1 MISIIRGINLMKH
14 IVGIDLGSSKICGAV
29 GKVSNNGKLQI
40 IGITSVVCSGLNKSV
55 VVDIDSTAESIKQCI
70 SQLECMIDSQISEG
84 YISLPGGIC
93 ELVKNTGMVAIP
105 SEDREIKQSDVDRVI
120 EAAKLISVSFDK
132 EIVGV
137 EPEQYIVDGY
147 DNIKDPRGMCGERLE
162 VEAQV
167 IMAQSTVVNNLLKSI
182 SKAGL
187 EVNGIVLGPS
197 AISEAV
203 LKKEE
208 KDMGT
213 ALVDIGAET
222 IDISIYKGSNLKYT
236 SIIQLGGGNI
246 TNDISVCLKVPYSE
260 GERLKLKYGSLVK
273 GKETDNDKI
282 TIKDSYDNV
291 MEIDRD
297 LLIDIIHAR
306 VEELL
311 QLIKANL
318 LNSGIYKDVS
328 GVVIVGGGIS
338 LFRGIIELSKVIFDK
353 PVRIGSPE
361 FVGAASPMYVNAVGI
376 VLHAA
381 NNVKLSNNL
390 SEQSDE
396 HSYENKSSKKQIKKG
411 KNGFASKVKEF
422 FADFF

>member
-1 MISIIRGINLMKH
+1 MKH

-29 GKVSNNGKLQI
+29 GKVSSNGKLQI

-55 VVDIDSTAESIKQCI
+55 VIDIDSTAEGIKQCL
-70 SQLECMIDSQISEG
+70 SQLERMTDSQISEG

-93 ELVKNTGMVAIP
+93 ELVRNTGMIAIS

-120 EAAKLISVSFDK
+120 ESAKLISVPLDK

-147 DNIKDPRGMCGERLE
+147 DNIKDPRGMSGERLE

-167 IMAQSTVVNNLLKSI
+167 VMAQSTVVSNLFKSV
-182 SKAGL
+182 KRAGIQ
-187 EVNGIVLGPS
+187 VNGIVLGPS

-203 LKKEE
+203 IRKEE
-208 KDMGT
+208 KDMGI

-222 IDISIYKGSNLKYT
+222 IDISIYKGGKLKYT

-246 TNDISVCLKVPYSE
+246 TNDISICLKVTFSE
-260 GERLKLKYGSLVK
+260 AERLKLKYGSLVK
-273 GKETDNDKI
+273 SKEMDDDKI
-282 TIKDSYDNV
+282 RIKDSYDNL

-297 LLIDIIHAR
+297 LLVDIIYAR

-311 QLIKANL
+311 HLIKTNL
-318 LNSGIYKDVS
+318 LNSGFYKEVS

-338 LFRGIIELSKVIFDK
+338 LFRGATDVSKVILDK
-353 PVRIGSPE
+353 SVRIGSPE
-361 FVGAASPMYVNAVGI
+361 YVGAASPMYVTAVGI
-376 VLHAA
+376 VVHAV
-381 NNVKLSNNL
+381 NNLKVSNNL

-396 HSYENKSSKKQIKKG
+396 HSYENKLSKNQNKKG

>member
-1 MISIIRGINLMKH
+1 VRGGINLMNEQ

-29 GKVSNNGKLQI
+29 GKISSNGKLQI

-55 VVDIDSTAESIKQCI
+55 VIDIDSTAEAIKQCI
-70 SQLECMIDSQISEG
+70 TQLERMTDTQISEG

-93 ELVKNTGMVAIP
+93 ELVRNTGMIAIS

-120 EAAKLISVSFDK
+120 EAAKLISVPSDK

-147 DNIKDPRGMCGERLE
+147 DNIKDPRGMSGIRLE
-162 VEAQV
+162 VEGQV
-167 IMAQSTVVNNLLKSI
+167 VMAQSTVVSNLLKSV
-182 SKAGL
+182 KRAGIK
-187 EVNGIVLGPS
+187 VNGIVLGPS

-203 LKKEE
+203 LSKEE
-208 KDMGT
+208 KDMGI
-213 ALVDIGAET
+213 ALVDVGSQT
-222 IDISIYKGSNLKYT
+222 IDISIYKSGKLKHT
-236 SIIQLGGGNI
+236 SLIQLGGDNI

-273 GKETDNDKI
+273 AKEDDEI
-282 TIKDSYDNV
+282 RIRVKDSYDNS
-291 MEIDRD
+291 MEIDNN

-311 QLIKANL
+311 QLIKRNL
-318 LNSGIYKDVS
+318 LNSGFYKEIS
-328 GVVIVGGGIS
+328 GVVIVGGGLS
-338 LFRGIIELSKVIFDK
+338 LFRGTNDLSKEILSK

-361 FVGAASPMYVNAVGI
+361 YVGAASPLYVTAVGI
-376 VLHAA
+376 VLQAV
-381 NNVKLSNNL
+381 NNFKTSN
-390 SEQSDE
+390 SSFEESDE
-396 HSYENKSSKKQIKKG
+396 LLHDNKWSKNQNIKG
-411 KNGFASKVKEF
+411 KNKFASKVKGF